1 MKLKISKRDGKHKSE
16 ISQMRHKGD
25 IPGILYG
32 LGVDNVKI
40 CIGGEE
46 FQTALRQMQKGFL
59 PTKVFEFELDGK
71 TIKAIAK
78 DVHYHPVTYQVQ
90 HVDLLVLQD
99 KVPVKVNIPLDFV
112 GEADCVGIKLGGF
125 LRPVLR
131 HVRVQCLPKDMPE
144 KFEID
149 VREMKINN
157 SKRVSDLKMPAAVKS
172 LVASQ
177 AVVVTIAKR

>member
-1 MKLKISKRDGKHKSE
+1 MKLVVSKRDGKLKSE

-32 LGVDNVKI
+32 QGADNVKI
-40 CIGGEE
+40 RIEGEG
-46 FQTALRQMQKGFL
+46 FHAAIRKMPKGFL
-59 PTKVFEFELDGK
+59 PTTVFEFEIDGK
-71 TIKAIAK
+71 KVKAIAK
-78 DVHYHPVTYQVQ
+78 DVQYDPVTYQVL

-99 KVPVKVNIPLDFV
+99 KVPVKVNVPIEFV

-125 LRPVLR
+125 LRPVIR
-131 HVRVQCLPKDMPE
+131 HVRVSCLPKDMPE

-149 VREMKINN
+149 VREMRIGN
-157 SKRVSDLKMPAAVKS
+157 SRRIGDLGMPAGVKS
-172 LVASQ
+172 LVAEQ

>member
-1 MKLKISKRDGKHKSE
+1 MKLKISKREGKRKSE

-32 LGVDNVKI
+32 QGVDNVKI

-46 FQTALRQMQKGFL
+46 FQTALRQMKKGFL
-59 PTKVFEFELDGK
+59 PTMIFEFELDGK
-71 TIKAIAK
+71 AIKAIAK
-78 DVHYHPVTYQVQ
+78 DIHYHPVTYQIQ

-99 KVPVKVNIPLDFV
+99 KVPVKVNVPLDFD

-131 HVRVQCLPKDMPE
+131 HVRVECLPKDLPKE
-144 KFEID
+144 FKVD
-149 VREMKINN
+149 VREMKINH
-157 SKRVSDLKMPAAVKS
+157 SKRVSDLTMPASVKS